1 MYAALRSK
9 DLTSNFWNYHLIE
22 PKKKKKEKRASSKLQ
37 LSIQCTLQYSY
48 FPIKGIYIK
57 VRTCCV
63 VCMLMGIYISII
75 QCNWNKL
82 SHFIVQNKL
91 IVTFS
96 SARSYKKCS
105 FYTKT
110 KVEPR
115 TPHLHHWR
123 SENLAHNQKEYNF
136 EKGHKYTKWK

>member
-22 PKKKKKEKRASSKLQ
+22 PQKKKNEKRASSKLQ

-91 IVTFS
+91 IEDLKT
-96 SARSYKKCS
+96 YHI
-105 FYTKT
+105 TKRNT
-110 KVEPR
+110 TSRKDTN
-115 TPHLHHWR
+115 TP
-123 SENLAHNQKEYNF
+123 SENKEEYEQTNSVRTT
-136 EKGHKYTKWK
+136 YDTMS